1 MSANPSPSS
10 AAIRALPRGVA
21 STTLTATLLDVL
33 AERLQTAQSI
43 EEIVQRVRDGISALP
58 GVGRGA
64 VFLVEEHGE
73 LVRSAA
79 VEGPESRLSVPEIE
93 LVGIA
98 RRALREGGAVRQAGS
113 YAGTLWAVPMES
125 PRGAEGVVAAVGEA
139 GESHRLLAHA
149 GLALFRERRRQSDTE
164 RIRDAESRASSLE
177 RALEVLDELV
187 REGGGEPVL
196 RRIAGAVAGLAGLG
210 RTAMWTLRPEDGC
223 YVETVRAESR
233 RGAPELPDRLVIPE
247 SAYRA
252 EAFREW
258 AAALPRWGGFAWIP
272 RGTLQSLRPGAGDT
286 LLLPLSLHDVRHP
299 FGFLLSEVE
308 HPLDDP
314 TLLADLQR
322 WTSIGRHALASR
334 AGRGAGLR
342 TLEDLREEKERLDE
356 LHRLK
361 AQFIATVSHELRT
374 PLTSIS
380 AYAETLRS
388 ATVRPDLETS
398 DRFLRVIQDESR
410 RLTRIVDDILDLA
423 TMDAGRVRMS
433 CRYVDFV
440 EVVSDAID
448 VIHPLA
454 DKKGIHIRGPLSG
467 EEAGLH
473 ADPDLLKQLVV
484 NLLENAVK
492 FSGREGRVQVDV
504 ERENSAVRLVVQDD
518 GPGIPTDKL
527 DAIFERFYQVDGT
540 NARSHGGSGLGLAI
554 CRSIATW
561 HDGRIWAES
570 EPGHGARFIVSLPR
584 LRAMSRARAAEPTVK
599 ESPRD
604 GISLPELL
612 IEMISEVVG
621 AETVSLM
628 LLDPSGHELF
638 IQAAIGLPDDAIREA
653 RVAVGSNIA
662 GMVAATSET
671 LFVPDLS
678 ADPRFGLSERSD
690 QYRTRSLMSVPV
702 KLRSS
707 VIGVINVTNKTNGE
721 SFGETDRRLLEILA
735 QRVALVLNKLRE
747 FGDSR
752 DAMNR
757 MEEAMRGVID
767 VRRHYYPSGHPF
779 SQLVVRVCGE
789 LGLDS
794 EEIARIHYASILRD
808 VGMARL
814 PEGTYKKPAGL
825 TEEDRRMIQRHP
837 EEGARVLRSIE
848 FLPDIF
854 DIILAHHE
862 EPGGTGY
869 PRGLADSG
877 IPRGAKILAVCDA
890 YHALRTGRPYRTA
903 MTRDSALAEIHR
915 NEGKQFDPEVV
926 EALVR
931 ALAREDERTGVT
943 REGEG
948 V

>member
-1 MSANPSPSS
+1 MSAHPTPSGAS
-10 AAIRALPRGVA
+10 IRALPGAAGRSLAV
-21 STTLTATLLDVL
+21 TMLDVH
-33 AERLQTAQSI
+33 AERLQTAQSV
-43 EEIVQRVRDGISALP
+43 EEIVQRVRDAVSAAA

-64 VFLVEEHGE
+64 VFLVESHAE
-73 LVRSAA
+73 LVRVAA
-79 VEGPESRLSVPEIE
+79 VEGSEARLSVPEIE

-113 YAGTLWAVPMES
+113 GNAALWAVPMES
-125 PRGAEGVVAAVGEA
+125 PRGAEGVVAAVGDP
-139 GESHRLLAHA
+139 GETHRLLAHA
-149 GLALFRERRRQSDTE
+149 GLALFRERRRRADTE
-164 RIRDAESRASSLE
+164 RIRDAESRAHSLE

-187 REGGGEPVL
+187 REGGSEPVL
-196 RRIAGAVAGLAGLG
+196 RRIAGAVAGLPGLG
-210 RTAMWTLRPEDGC
+210 RTSLWTLRPDDGC
-223 YVETVRAESR
+223 YVESVRPDSQ
-233 RGAPELPDRLVIPE
+233 RGRPELPDRLAVPD
-247 SAYRA
+247 SAHRA

-258 AAALPRWGGFAWIP
+258 SATLPRWGGFAWIP
-272 RGTLQSLRPGAGDT
+272 RGTIQSLRPGPGDT
-286 LLLPLSLHDVRHP
+286 LLLPLTAHEARHAM
-299 FGFLLSEVE
+299 GFLMAEVE
-308 HPLDDP
+308 RPLDDP
-314 TLLADLQR
+314 SLLEDLQR
-322 WTSIGRHALASR
+322 WTSIARHALTSR
-334 AGRGAGLR
+334 DGRGQGLR
-342 TLEDLREEKERLDE
+342 NLEDLRAEKERLDE
-356 LHRLK
+356 LHRMK

-388 ATVRPDLETS
+388 AAVRPDPDTR

-433 CRYVDFV
+433 CRPVDLV
-440 EVVSDAID
+440 NVVADALD
-448 VIHPLA
+448 VIRPLA
-454 DKKGIHIRGPLSG
+454 ERKGIQLLGPLSG

-473 ADPDLLKQLVV
+473 ADPDLVKQLVV

-492 FSGREGRVQVDV
+492 FTPREGHVQVDV
-504 ERENSAVRLVVQDD
+504 VREPSAVRLVVQDD
-518 GPGIPTDKL
+518 GPGIPVDKL
-527 DAIFERFYQVDGT
+527 DLIFERFYQVDGT
-540 NARSHGGSGLGLAI
+540 NARTHGGSGLGLAI

-584 LRAMSRARAAEPTVK
+584 LRATSRARAAEPTVK
-599 ESPRD
+599 DPGRD

-621 AETVSLM
+621 AESVSLM

-653 RVAVGSNIA
+653 RVAVGQNIA
-662 GMVAATSET
+662 GMVAATGET
-671 LFVPDLS
+671 LFVPDL
-678 ADPRFGLSERSD
+678 ATDPRFGPSD
-690 QYRTRSLMSVPV
+690 RPEQYRTRSLMSVPV

-707 VIGVINVTNKTNGE
+707 VIGVINVTNKTTGQPFE
-721 SFGETDRRLLEILA
+721 ETDRRLLEILG

-779 SQLVVRVCGE
+779 SRLVVEVCSE
-789 LGLDS
+789 LGVDAD
-794 EEIARIHYASILRD
+794 ETARIHYASILRD
-808 VGMARL
+808 VGMTRL
-814 PEGTYKKPAGL
+814 PEGTYKKPAAL
-825 TEEDRRMIQRHP
+825 TEEDRQMIRRHP

-862 EPGGTGY
+862 EPDGTGY
-869 PRGLADSG
+869 PRGLADGG
-877 IPRGAKILAVCDA
+877 IPRGARILAVCDA
-890 YHALRTGRPYRTA
+890 YHALRTGRPYRA
-903 MTRDSALAEIHR
+903 SMTREAALAEIRR

-931 ALAREDERTGVT
+931 VLERRAERR
-943 REGEG
+943 REGG
-948 V
+948 S